1 MRIARVAGLFSLGML
16 TSGAGP
22 VGAQSFPERPI
33 RVVTSGVG
41 GGLDLAARIIGPS
54 LSANLG
60 QTIVV
65 DNRAS
70 GVIPGEIVSK
80 APPDGY
86 TLLFFGS
93 TFWTGPLLQKA
104 PYDPVR
110 DFAPISLTN
119 RSPNVLSVH
128 PGVAANSVKELI
140 ALAKARPGALNY
152 GASGTGAPNH
162 LAAELFKAMAGVS
175 IVRIS
180 YKASGA
186 AINALIGNEIQMMFV
201 PAATVTPHLK
211 TGRLRALAVTSA
223 EPSRLAPD
231 LPTIAASGLP
241 GYESVSIYALFAP
254 ARTPA
259 AIVRRLNQEVARV
272 LNQQEVRDRLFASGL
287 ESAGSTPE
295 QLAATLKSEMTRM
308 GKLIREA
315 GIKAQ

>member
-1 MRIARVAGLFSLGML
+1 MLPAGVMVL
-16 TSGAGP
+16 GAGVASGQP
-22 VGAQSFPERPI
+22 FPERPI
-33 RVVTSGVG
+33 RVVTSGSG
-41 GGLDLAARIIGPS
+41 GGLDLAVRLIGPS

-60 QTIVV
+60 QPVVV

-70 GVIPGEIVSK
+70 GMIPGEIVAK

-93 TFWTGPLLQKA
+93 TFWIGPLLQQA

-119 RSPNVLSVH
+119 RAPNVLSVH
-128 PGVAANSVKELI
+128 PSVAANSVRELI
-140 ALAKARPGALNY
+140 ALARTRPGSLNF
-152 GASGTGAPNH
+152 GTSGTGAPNH
-162 LAAELFKAMAGVS
+162 LAAELFKSMAGVDL
-175 IVRIS
+175 VRIA

-186 AINALIGNEIQMMFV
+186 AINALIGGEIQLMFV
-201 PAATVTPHLK
+201 PAATVAPYLK
-211 TGRLRALAVTSA
+211 SGRLRALAVTSA
-223 EPSRLAPD
+223 EPSQLAPN

-259 AIVRRLNQEVARV
+259 AVIKRLNQEVARA
-272 LNQQEVRDRLFASGL
+272 LNQQDVRDRLFVSGL
-287 ESAGSTPE
+287 ESVGGTPA

-308 GKLIREA
+308 GKLIQEA
-315 GIKAQ
+315 GIKPQ

>member
-1 MRIARVAGLFSLGML
+1 
-16 TSGAGP
+16 
-22 VGAQSFPERPI
+22 
-33 RVVTSGVG
+33 
-41 GGLDLAARIIGPS
+41 
-54 LSANLG
+54 
-60 QTIVV
+60 
-65 DNRAS
+65 
-70 GVIPGEIVSK
+70 
-80 APPDGY
+80 
-86 TLLFFGS
+86 LLFFGS

-140 ALAKARPGALNY
+140 ALAKTRPGALNY

-162 LAAELFKAMAGVS
+162 LAAELFKAMAGVN

-201 PAATVTPHLK
+201 PAATVAPHLK

-223 EPSRLAPD
+223 EPSQLAPN

-259 AIVRRLNQEVARV
+259 AIIRRLNQEVVRV
-272 LNQQEVRDRLFASGL
+272 LGQIEVRDKLFASGL
-287 ESAGSTPE
+287 ESVGGTPE

-315 GIKAQ
+315 GIQVQ

>member
-1 MRIARVAGLFSLGML
+1 MLKSRFTAWLLPLGLMAAGA
-16 TSGAGP
+16 AGGQP
-22 VGAQSFPERPI
+22 FPERPI
-33 RVVTSGVG
+33 RVVTSGSG

-54 LSANLG
+54 LSAGLG

-65 DNRAS
+65 DNRTS
-70 GVIPGEIVSK
+70 GMIPGDIVSK
-80 APPDGY
+80 APSDGY
-86 TLLFFGS
+86 TLLFYGS

-140 ALAKARPGALNY
+140 AFAKTRPGALNY
-152 GASGTGAPNH
+152 GASGSGAPNH
-162 LAAELFKAMAGVS
+162 LAAELFKSMAGVD

-186 AINALIGNEIQMMFV
+186 AINSLISGEIQMMFV
-201 PAATVTPHLK
+201 PAATVAPHLK
-211 TGRLRALAVTSA
+211 SGRLRALAVTSA
-223 EPSRLAPD
+223 EPSQLAPN

-241 GYESVSIYALFAP
+241 GYESVSLYALFAP

-259 AIVRRLNQEVARV
+259 AIIRRLNQEVVRA
-272 LNQQEVRDRLFASGL
+272 LNQQEVRDKLFASGL
-287 ESAGSTPE
+287 ESVGSTPE
-295 QLAATLKSEMTRM
+295 QLAVTLKSEMTRI

-315 GIKAQ
+315 GIKVQ

>member
-1 MRIARVAGLFSLGML
+1 VLKSRFTAWLLPLGLMAAGA
-16 TSGAGP
+16 AGGQP
-22 VGAQSFPERPI
+22 FPERPI
-33 RVVTSGVG
+33 RVVTSGSG

-54 LSANLG
+54 LSAGLG

-65 DNRAS
+65 DNRTS
-70 GVIPGEIVSK
+70 GMIPGDIVSK
-80 APPDGY
+80 APSDGY
-86 TLLFFGS
+86 TLLFYGS

-140 ALAKARPGALNY
+140 AFAKTRPGALNY
-152 GASGTGAPNH
+152 GASGSGAPNH
-162 LAAELFKAMAGVS
+162 LAAELFKSMAGVD

-186 AINALIGNEIQMMFV
+186 AINSLISGEIQMMFV
-201 PAATVTPHLK
+201 PAATVAPHLK
-211 TGRLRALAVTSA
+211 SGRLRALAVTSA
-223 EPSRLAPD
+223 EPSQLAPN

-241 GYESVSIYALFAP
+241 GYESVSLYALFAP

-259 AIVRRLNQEVARV
+259 AIIRRLNQEVVRA
-272 LNQQEVRDRLFASGL
+272 LHQQEVRDKLFASGL
-287 ESAGSTPE
+287 ESVGSTPE
-295 QLAATLKSEMTRM
+295 QLAVTLKSEMTRI

-315 GIKAQ
+315 GIKVQ